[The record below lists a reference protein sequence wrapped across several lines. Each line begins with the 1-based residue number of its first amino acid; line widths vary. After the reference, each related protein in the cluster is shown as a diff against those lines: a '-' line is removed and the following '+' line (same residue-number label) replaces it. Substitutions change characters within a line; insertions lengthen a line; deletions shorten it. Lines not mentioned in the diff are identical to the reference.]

1 MVGGRG
7 WVCRAAAGAGG
18 RQGQKAVL
26 THSQAGSAPPLCP
39 EYDSLIAS
47 QNLFFQKPLIFI
59 MLTKYIGETQLKEK
73 LQFLWLIFDNDC
85 DMTIYW
91 KYN

>member
-1 MVGGRG
+1 MVGGRE
-7 WVCRAAAGAGG
+7 WSAEPLQSWRQARSEG
-18 RQGQKAVL
+18 RVL
-26 THSQAGSAPPLCP
+26 THSQARVMPPLWP
-39 EYDSLIAS
+39 EYDSLTALS
-47 QNLFFQKPLIFI
+47 KSVFQKPLIFI

-73 LQFLWLIFDNDC
+73 LQFLWLIFDNGH